1 MKNKEEKRHVTRKF
15 RAFATQLCVISGLIS
30 AIPAEAQTAAP
41 WNLSS
46 KRNINPPFSASS
58 SYALTP
64 AGEIYAS
71 GLQGDGSPAPTSS
84 FGNSS
89 SSTISYFTRLN
100 STGEVIYTVALPG
113 AFGVYVFLDAIG
125 NPYIS
130 GRAVD
135 DGFYS
140 TVGAYRATPPAYAPS
155 FICKLRSA
163 DGTPVYCTYLDI
175 GGTGFNSV
183 DRAGNVSI
191 VAGIAARG
199 QASPGSLHQGNNI
212 YAAKLNATGTA
223 LIYAATF
230 GGSGLESPQDA
241 TMDAAGNL
249 FITGR
254 TSSIDFPTTQNA
266 AARVFPAQAGATSF
280 TIGLNTDGAAF
291 LYSTFGAA
299 NESAWHM
306 AVDSASEAQILGTD
320 ANNNLFVRRYKAD
333 GSGIVFE
340 SFLQVNTIH
349 TLNSIPQMAMDSG
362 GAATIIGSTNSIAFP
377 AVHPVASC
385 GLTIPAPGQSGEV
398 FLVRVDNTGQ
408 VIESSFLPEFGS
420 VSDTSL
426 LGIAPQWTLTVT
438 PSLGRELISGNGALD
453 LVTLAPQTSPAS
465 LKLTCI
471 GNAATF
477 TGSPLAPGEIVS
489 LFGTGI
495 GPTNPA
501 TAQLGTNQRF
511 PTSVSSTQVTVNGTP
526 APLLYVSDTQ
536 INAVLPFAL
545 SLNSAN
551 RICVI
556 YAGTLTNCMDTGSQ
570 AAAPAVFLDLT
581 SVSPATGS
589 SFAAAVNQDGT
600 VNSQQNPALVGSV
613 VSLFVNGL
621 GPETNAPPDGSLTP
635 VPLPLLNL
643 KVQVQGPNGGTN
655 LFPVLTYPEVLYAG
669 PAPLEIAGLGQINF
683 PVSDASGPIY
693 PVRLIVTLP
702 DGTPAISSSASIWI
716 RPKP

>member
-1 MKNKEEKRHVTRKF
+1 MTNKEERRRSTWKF
-15 RAFATQLCVISGLIS
+15 RAFATQVCVISGLLS
-30 AIPAEAQTAAP
+30 AIHAEAQTAVP
-41 WNLSS
+41 WNLSGKLS
-46 KRNINPPFSASS
+46 INPAFLASN
-58 SYALTP
+58 SYAPTLT
-64 AGEIYAS
+64 GEIYIS
-71 GLQGDGSPAPTSS
+71 GLQLDGSPAPTSS

-89 SSTISYFTRLN
+89 SPTVSYLTRLN
-100 STGEVIYTVALPG
+100 STGEAIYTVALPG
-113 AFGVYVFLDAIG
+113 AFGVSVFLDAGG

-135 DGFYS
+135 GGFYS
-140 TVGAYRATPPAYAPS
+140 TPGAYRTTPPAYAPS

-183 DRAGNVSI
+183 DSAGNVSI

-199 QASPGSLHQGNNI
+199 QASPGSLHQGSNNI

-223 LIYAATF
+223 LIYAAAF
-230 GGSGLESPQDA
+230 GGSGLEAPQDA

-254 TSSIDFPTTQNA
+254 TSSVDFPTTQNA
-266 AARVFPAQAGATSF
+266 AVSVFPAQAGATSF
-280 TIGLNTDGAAF
+280 TIGLNTNGTAF

-320 ANNNLFVRRYKAD
+320 ANDNLFVRRYKAD
-333 GSGIVFE
+333 GSGVVFE
-340 SFLQVNTIH
+340 SSLRLTTIQ
-349 TLNSIPQMAMDSG
+349 TLNSIPQMAIDSG
-362 GAATIIGSTNSIAFP
+362 GTATIIGSTNSIAFP
-377 AVHPVASC
+377 AVQPVASC
-385 GLTIPAPGQSGEV
+385 GFTIPTAVPEGET
-398 FLVRVDNTGQ
+398 FLVRLDNTGE
-408 VIESSFLPEFGS
+408 VVESSFLPEFGS

-426 LGIAPQWTLTVT
+426 LGIAPRWTLTVT
-438 PSLGRELISGNGALD
+438 PSSGQELILGYDTLD

-465 LKLTCI
+465 LQLTCI
-471 GNAATF
+471 GNAAAF
-477 TGSPLAPGEIVS
+477 TGGPLAPGEIVS

-495 GPTNPA
+495 GPANPA
-501 TAQLGTNQRF
+501 IAQLGADQRF
-511 PTSVSSTQVTVNGTP
+511 PTSVSDTQVTVNGTP
-526 APLLYVSDTQ
+526 APLLYVSNTQ

-556 YAGTLTNCMDTGSQ
+556 YAGAPTNCMDTGSQ

-581 SVSPATGS
+581 SVSPTGP

-635 VPLPLLNL
+635 VPLPFLNL

-655 LFPVLTYPEVLYAG
+655 LNPVPTFPEVLYAG

-683 PVSDASGPIY
+683 QVPNASGPIY
-693 PVRLIVTLP
+693 PVTLIVTLP
-702 DGTPAISSSASIWI
+702 DGTPAVSGSASIWI
-716 RPKP
+716 MP

>member
-1 MKNKEEKRHVTRKF
+1 VR
-15 RAFATQLCVISGLIS
+15 
-30 AIPAEAQTAAP
+30 
-41 WNLSS
+41 
-46 KRNINPPFSASS
+46 
-58 SYALTP
+58 
-64 AGEIYAS
+64 
-71 GLQGDGSPAPTSS
+71 
-84 FGNSS
+84 
-89 SSTISYFTRLN
+89 
-100 STGEVIYTVALPG
+100 
-113 AFGVYVFLDAIG
+113 
-125 NPYIS
+125 
-130 GRAVD
+130 
-135 DGFYS
+135 
-140 TVGAYRATPPAYAPS
+140 
-155 FICKLRSA
+155 
-163 DGTPVYCTYLDI
+163 
-175 GGTGFNSV
+175 
-183 DRAGNVSI
+183 
-191 VAGIAARG
+191 
-199 QASPGSLHQGNNI
+199 
-212 YAAKLNATGTA
+212 
-223 LIYAATF
+223 
-230 GGSGLESPQDA
+230 
-241 TMDAAGNL
+241 
-249 FITGR
+249 
-254 TSSIDFPTTQNA
+254 
-266 AARVFPAQAGATSF
+266 
-280 TIGLNTDGAAF
+280 IGLNTHGAAF
-291 LYSTFGAA
+291 LYATFGAA

-306 AVDSASEAQILGTD
+306 AVASASEAQILGTD

-385 GLTIPAPGQSGEV
+385 GLTIPAPCQSGEV
-398 FLVRVDNTGQ
+398 FLVRVDNTGE

-501 TAQLGTNQRF
+501 TAQLGTDQRF

-551 RICVI
+551 RLCVI

-581 SVSPATGS
+581 SVSPTTGS

-600 VNSQQNPALVGSV
+600 VNSQQNSALVGSV

-655 LFPVLTYPEVLYAG
+655 LYPVRTFPEVLYAG

-683 PVSDASGPIY
+683 PVSNASGPIY
-693 PVRLIVTLP
+693 PVRLIVTGRDSGYIELRLHLDKAKALSRSWRLGKMTVGRSGPRSKSSNTVFLP
-702 DGTPAISSSASIWI
+702 HQKFASGLV
-716 RPKP
+716 